1 MAWQFIPQLACYV
14 ENGVTQRD
22 QFRNDEVEL
31 SDTIVRES
39 IQNSLDATLPGE
51 TTHVRFSFVDGD
63 RLDPSFV
70 KNIFKGQLE
79 HAEAAGRDIQEVDF
93 SAPSALVIEDFGTKG
108 LTGKTN
114 TKDSDNFSDFWRRHG
129 KSHKTGTSRGR
140 WGLGKLVYS
149 SSSMLGVFFGLTVRN
164 DDPDRYLM
172 GQTVL
177 DLHTHEGA
185 EYPAHAYY
193 CDMEGEGDIFQ
204 QMPVP
209 LKGAE
214 FVESFVNQ
222 FGISRQRES
231 GLSIVI
237 PFPYE
242 GLRPESMIGVAIE
255 NYFYPILTGQLI
267 LQFGDVRLTA
277 ENIRELAYK
286 HADGKKLKDIDALF
300 DFIEEANRCINSE
313 SFVSLKESW
322 INDTRLD
329 EDDFEEEE
337 LESLRERFSNGD
349 VVGVRLPLSI
359 KTKPAKQTIPTQFY
373 VFVQRPENI
382 EKGVDLYV
390 RGGLT
395 LPAES
400 KFGDRKAFGAMIAND
415 ETISAFLGDAENPAH
430 TKWIFNAEKLRKNY
444 VSPGDRLKV
453 IKHAVINFYDMLIQ
467 AEEEEDEKALAKFFF
482 TEGTATPKKKDPK
495 PDVHPPEP
503 PEDIPAPRPKVAR
516 IETTADG
523 FAIRPA
529 NGASEAEYPMTFKV
543 LAAYDTAA
551 GNPFKKY
558 NRLDF
563 DFAKR
568 NSAKVESGSDCVSL
582 VDVRENRI
590 EFEVTGPEFSVE
602 VTGFD
607 PHRDLKVKL
616 NAVALEEE

>member
-1 MAWQFIPQLACYV
+1 MAWQFIPQLDCYV

-39 IQNSLDATLPGE
+39 IQNSLDATLLGE
-51 TTHVRFSFVDGD
+51 TTHVRFSFVDGE
-63 RLDPSFV
+63 RLDPAFV
-70 KNIFKGQLE
+70 QKLFDGQLE
-79 HAEAAGRDIQEVDF
+79 HAEAAGRDIQAVDF
-93 SAPSALVIEDFGTKG
+93 SEPSALVIEDFGTKG

-114 TKDSDNFSDFWRRHG
+114 TKDNDNFSDFWRRHG

-177 DLHTHEGA
+177 DLHTHNGA

-193 CDMEGEGDIFQ
+193 CDMEGEGAIFQ
-204 QMPVP
+204 KTPVP
-209 LKGAE
+209 LKSAE
-214 FVESFVNQ
+214 FVERFVNQ

-237 PFPYE
+237 PFPHE

-255 NYFYPILTGQLI
+255 NYFYPILTGQLV
-267 LQFGDVRLTA
+267 LQFGDVKLTA
-277 ENIRELAYK
+277 ENIRELAHK
-286 HADGKKLKDIDALF
+286 HADGKKLRDIDALF
-300 DFIEEANRCINSE
+300 DFIEEANRCINAE

-322 INDTRLD
+322 VNDTRLD

-337 LESLRERFSNGD
+337 LETLRASFSNGD
-349 VVGVRLPLSI
+349 LVGVRLPLSI
-359 KTKPAKQTIPTQFY
+359 KTKPEMQTVHTQFY

-400 KFGDRKAFGAMIAND
+400 KFGDRKAFGAMIAD
-415 ETISAFLGDAENPAH
+415 DKVISAFLGDAENPAH

-453 IKHAVINFYDMLIQ
+453 IKNAVINFYDMLIQ

-482 TEGTATPKKKDPK
+482 TEGAATPRKKDPK

-503 PEDIPAPRPKVAR
+503 PDDIPAPKPRVAR

-529 NGASEAEYPMTFKV
+529 SGAPEAEFPMTFKV

-568 NSAKVESGSDCVSL
+568 KSAKVESNSDCVRL
-582 VDVRENRI
+582 VDVKENRI

-602 VTGFD
+602 VAGFD